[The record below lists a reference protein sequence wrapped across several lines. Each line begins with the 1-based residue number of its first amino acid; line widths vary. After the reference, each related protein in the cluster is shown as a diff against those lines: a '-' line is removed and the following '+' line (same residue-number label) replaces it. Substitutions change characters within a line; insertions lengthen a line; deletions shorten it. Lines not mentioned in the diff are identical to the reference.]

1 MKVLKREFA
10 SKLFRKMLRAQTF
23 LSPNKP
29 VFLNPK
35 SLDQYVDAEYEV
47 ILFHLFFLA
56 LFVACPVIV
65 GKLGTQ

>member
-1 MKVLKREFA
+1 
-10 SKLFRKMLRAQTF
+10 
-23 LSPNKP
+23 
-29 VFLNPK
+29 
-35 SLDQYVDAEYEV
+35 VDAEYEV